1 MSGTNL
7 TPVDYFEQYQIQDF
21 LHVVEPNKTFTYPKT
36 YALHAGEIQAIA
48 LALEYESVLLIEEY
62 AGRQVA
68 KYLDIPFS
76 GIAGQI
82 MQAYRQK
89 HINILQAK
97 AAWLRLKQTGRI
109 GQNLYRK
116 LLETV

>member
-1 MSGTNL
+1 MSGTDL
-7 TPVDYFEQYQIQDF
+7 TLADYFEKYQIHDF
-21 LHVVEPNKTFTYPKT
+21 LHVVEPSTTFACPKT

-48 LALEYESVLLIEEY
+48 LALEYKSILLIEEH

-68 KYLDIPFS
+68 QYLDIPFS

-82 MQAYRQK
+82 LQAYRQK
-89 HINILQAK
+89 HINILQTK

-109 GQNLYRK
+109 GQNLHQK